1 MGNADTALLAHL
13 QRAIRDRL
21 GEPAAGIPNTCDAMV
36 QECARQ
42 WPTRAMLALAKNP
55 ATKTAG
61 RDTIAA
67 VNVCAAKCR
76 ESLESRWGAS
86 RATERAIGLLMR
98 AVVVE
103 FANLWFRDRSTR
115 LDICRVIAIVRQPD

>member
-1 MGNADTALLAHL
+1 VGEAAAALLGRL
-13 QRAIRDRL
+13 QETIRGRIGDKARAV
-21 GEPAAGIPNTCDAMV
+21 PNTCDAMI

-42 WPTRAMLALAKNP
+42 WPTRAMLALARNP

-76 ESLESRWGAS
+76 EELESRWGDN
-86 RATERAIGLLMR
+86 RATNRAIGLLMR

-103 FANLWFRDRSTR
+103 FANLWFSNRETR
-115 LDICRVIAIVRQPD
+115 LDLCRIIAIVRKPD